1 MALDYVLD
9 QVTTLEDFLVLII
22 VDFQAEEQQSDS
34 YNYSKLAMKFQPA
47 FNVIFKWLTAAT
59 ETRSDKGEIA
69 SYR

>member
-9 QVTTLEDFLVLII
+9 QVTTLENFLVLII
-22 VDFQAEEQQSDS
+22 ADFQADEQQSKS
-34 YNYSKLAMKFQPA
+34 YNYTKLAMKFQPA
-47 FNVIFKWLTAAT
+47 FNVIFKWHTAGT